1 MRIIVLTA
9 LIIFTLTGVTF
20 AQRPSRGAIPKP
32 TPVSSDSKLSEALA
46 IKDDELRLAGL
57 LEFLKQFPKDPL
69 AFKARESVVSARA
82 AIADRKLI
90 DGDSESALNLF
101 NEAISDAPEPISD
114 ELFAK
119 VLLQIPTNLFVA
131 GKRNEAFDAA
141 NEIEKKI
148 SSDARKLIGLTT
160 FFITVQYGTEA
171 IRLAEKAIAVDPN
184 STLARF
190 TLATALRLNFR
201 LSDAIGVYRQILE
214 LDEASVSAK
223 LNLADLLRATGDLE
237 KSISYYREIL
247 EIDGD
252 DPTALAGLAISLYLK
267 GDEAA
272 PSVLERATI
281 ADPSNGIMHAT
292 IAFHQ
297 MKSGETF
304 KALDSADRAIA
315 ASPTSSWGYIA
326 KARAMRLSG
335 DFDES
340 ERLLIF
346 ARSLGDFPS
355 LNYELA
361 SIRFEL
367 GYFREAAE
375 TIFRAYDLDD
385 GLVISYLG
393 NRVLADAESFS
404 DLIALERRA
413 VVLDSMSDPDP
424 IIESRLKSLMFF
436 VKAISSESPDISA
449 VLRHGRDFVEGDD
462 AMRLHREIFI
472 AGRML
477 QRNIAVEESLAILRS
492 AVPRVDDALKNP
504 LSAPATL
511 ADDIYEAR
519 QAAFSRN
526 QRIFTPRATLQV
538 LGSVLRGRLEELTG
552 FALLR
557 NGDTK
562 QAIVRFRR
570 ALSVL
575 PEKSAWW
582 NSAQWRLG
590 NALEADGNK
599 TDAVEA
605 YIKTYDPANP
615 DVSKYSEIERV
626 WVSLE
631 RSPRTLIERIGE
643 KPSAS
648 GSAES
653 TATNAETTTKSTRSG
668 LPEDVPFIVVE
679 EPTIKVA
686 ETVTPT
692 IVQPVSSETKEV
704 ETAPIIE
711 VETPKKGDEVGTAK
725 TEDSGEKEEA
735 NTIEPAVDV
744 KKNESPFGSIV
755 ISTQKKESD
764 DSTKSATTCRLIA
777 SPSLINVS
785 VDGSPTL
792 IGVSSFGG
800 DHREITARTNSTAD
814 IEVIADESANDDG
827 FKKIFKS
834 RSISAKAGV
843 FKITFTSPCGSREVE
858 IRVK

>member
-1 MRIIVLTA
+1 MRFTVLTA
-9 LIIFTLTGVTF
+9 LVIFAFTGATF
-20 AQRPSRGAIPKP
+20 AQRQTRDAIPRP
-32 TPVSSDSKLSEALA
+32 TPVTSESKFNEVLS
-46 IKDDELRLAGL
+46 IKDDEARLIGL
-57 LEFLKQFPKDPL
+57 LDFLKQFPKDPL

-90 DGDSESALNLF
+90 EGDSEFAVKLF
-101 NEAISDAPEPISD
+101 TEAIANAPEPISD

-131 GKRNEAFDAA
+131 GKRTEAFDAA
-141 NEIEKKI
+141 GEIEKKI

-171 IRLAEKAIAVDPN
+171 IRLAERAIAVDTT

-201 LSDAIGVYRQILE
+201 LSEAIGVYKQILE
-214 LDEASVSAK
+214 IDEESVSAK
-223 LNLADLLRATGDLE
+223 LNLAELLRATGDLDD
-237 KSISYYREIL
+237 SISFYREVL
-247 EIDGD
+247 EKNEDNA
-252 DPTALAGLAISLYLK
+252 TALTGLAIALHLK
-267 GDEAA
+267 GDKDAT
-272 PSVLERATI
+272 SFLERAAL

-304 KALDSADRAIA
+304 KALDSADMAIA

-326 KARAMRLSG
+326 KARAMRSSG

-361 SIRFEL
+361 SIRLEL

-375 TIFRAYDLDD
+375 TIFRAYDLDE

-404 DLIALERRA
+404 DLISLERRA
-413 VVLDSMSDPDP
+413 VVLDPMFNSEPM
-424 IIESRLKSLMFF
+424 IESRLKSLMSF
-436 VKAISSESPDISA
+436 VKAISAETPDTQTI
-449 VLRHGRDFVEGDD
+449 LKHGRAFIEGDD

-477 QRNIAVEESLAILRS
+477 QRNVAVEESLAILRS
-492 AVPRVDDALKNP
+492 AVPRVDESLKSP
-504 LSAPATL
+504 MAAPATL
-511 ADDIYEAR
+511 ADDIYDAR
-519 QAAFSRN
+519 QSAFSRN
-526 QRIFTPRATLQV
+526 ERIFTPRATVQV

-552 FALLR
+552 FALLQ

-562 QAIVRFRR
+562 QAVVRFRR

-590 NALEADGNK
+590 NALEADGNRAE
-599 TDAVEA
+599 AVEA

-615 DVSKYSEIERV
+615 DPVKYSEIERV
-626 WVSLE
+626 WISME
-631 RSPRTLIERIGE
+631 RSPRTLVERIGE
-643 KPSAS
+643 NP
-648 GSAES
+648 S
-653 TATNAETTTKSTRSG
+653 TATTGESASANPASEIKSTRVG
-668 LPEDVPFIVVE
+668 LPEDVQLNIADRDPVKNAEMRPTVE
-679 EPTIKVA
+679 DENPPQVDDK
-686 ETVTPT
+686 TVNPKDD
-692 IVQPVSSETKEV
+692 EFTK
-704 ETAPIIE
+704 
-711 VETPKKGDEVGTAK
+711 KDGSK
-725 TEDSGEKEEA
+725 
-735 NTIEPAVDV
+735 TIERADEA
-744 KKNESPFGSIV
+744 KKDESPFGSIV
-755 ISTQKKESD
+755 ISPQKKETD
-764 DSTKSATTCRLIA
+764 DSTKSPATCRLIA
-777 SPSLINVS
+777 T
-785 VDGSPTL
+785 PTL
-792 IGVSSFGG
+792 ITLSVNGTPTRIGVSSFGG
-800 DHREITARTNSTAD
+800 DHRAITATTTAD
-814 IEVIADESANDDG
+814 EDIEIVADESVKDDG
-827 FKKIFKS
+827 LRKFFNS
-834 RSISAKAGV
+834 RSISGKSGT
-843 FKITFTSPCGSREVE
+843 FKINFTSPCGSKEVE